1 MVYVAVTLKPGA
13 DVATVGAALARAG
26 LRIEH
31 RLEAIGSITGQ
42 TAPQAIPQL
51 RVVAGVEDVCEIL
64 PVQIAPPD
72 SPIQ

>member
-1 MVYVAVTLKPGA
+1 MVHVAVTLKPGA
-13 DVATVGAALARAG
+13 DVATVGAALAQAG

-42 TAPQAIPQL
+42 AAPQAIPEL
-51 RVVAGVEDVCEIL
+51 RAVAGVEDVSEIQ
-64 PVQIAPPD
+64 PIRIAPPD